1 MWLPEKLYER
11 LPVIWLVA
19 GVAFLAA
26 AFYMTFA
33 YKWSIWYFGAGVS
46 CLVWGATLYLVRS
59 RRGRKSPGDDSPAEA
74 AD

>member
-1 MWLPEKLYER
+1 MWLPQNLYER

-26 AFYMTFA
+26 AFYMTLA

-46 CLVWGATLYLVRS
+46 CVVWSGVLFMVRS
-59 RRGRKSPGDDSPAEA
+59 RRNKEASADESPAEA
-74 AD
+74 AE